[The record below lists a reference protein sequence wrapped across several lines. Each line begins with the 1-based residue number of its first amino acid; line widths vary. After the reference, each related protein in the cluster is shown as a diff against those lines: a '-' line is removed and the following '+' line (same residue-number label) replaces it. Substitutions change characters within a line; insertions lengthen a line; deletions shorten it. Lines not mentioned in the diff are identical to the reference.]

1 MIRAIVS
8 TTNNQLI
15 VPIPDS
21 LVGRQLE
28 VIAFAIDE
36 PVAAGKTASSASKL
50 SDRFAGKLS
59 AAVTEDL
66 NSQLE
71 RTRQEWQERFPS
83 K

>member
-15 VPIPDS
+15 LPIPDS
-21 LVGRQLE
+21 LVGKQLE

-36 PVAAGKTASSASKL
+36 PVATSKTTKANRKL

-71 RTRQEWQERFPS
+71 QTRQEWQERFPS

>member
-15 VPIPDS
+15 LPIPDN
-21 LVGRQLE
+21 LVGKQLE

-36 PVAAGKTASSASKL
+36 PILASKMAKTTSKL

-71 RTRQEWQERFPS
+71 QTRQEWQERFPS

>member
-15 VPIPDS
+15 LPIPDS
-21 LVGRQLE
+21 LVGKQLE

-36 PVAAGKTASSASKL
+36 PVGAGKTSQAMQKL
-50 SDRFAGKLS
+50 SDRFSGKLS
-59 AAVTEDL
+59 AAVTDDL
-66 NSQLE
+66 HRQLE
-71 RTRQEWQERFPS
+71 QSRNEWQERFPS

>member
-1 MIRAIVS
+1 MIRAIIS

-15 VPIPDS
+15 LPIPDS
-21 LVGRQLE
+21 LVGKQLE

-36 PVAAGKTASSASKL
+36 PVATGKTTKASPTL

-59 AAVTEDL
+59 ASATEDL
-66 NSQLE
+66 NNQLE
-71 RTRQEWQERFPS
+71 QARQEWNDRFPS